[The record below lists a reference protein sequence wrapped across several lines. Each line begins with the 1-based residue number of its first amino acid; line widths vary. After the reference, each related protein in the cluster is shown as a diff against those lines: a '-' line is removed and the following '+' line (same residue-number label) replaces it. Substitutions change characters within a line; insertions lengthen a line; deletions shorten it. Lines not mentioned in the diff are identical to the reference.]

1 MSGTGWSAWSFYSAC
16 DVDCIKKRSRFC
28 MDENDKTSCPNPTYA
43 GYARYGVDLQSVK
56 CSSSECKGW

>member
-1 MSGTGWSAWSFYSAC
+1 
-16 DVDCIKKRSRFC
+16 

-56 CSSSECKGW
+56 CSSAECKGW